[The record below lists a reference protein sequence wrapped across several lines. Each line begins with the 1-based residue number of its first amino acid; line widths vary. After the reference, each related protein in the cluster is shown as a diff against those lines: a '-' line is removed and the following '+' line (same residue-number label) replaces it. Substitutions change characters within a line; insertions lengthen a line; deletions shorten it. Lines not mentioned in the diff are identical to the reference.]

1 MMQIRLP
8 EYRENNPGKT
18 LKQIH
23 SWLYQLN
30 EQLRYLFSHLD
41 EDNFSEAFLS
51 ASLGETKALKTR
63 VSDLEAPL
71 AWTPLTLTGVTPWSE
86 DDTPMIGR
94 SHGAVYL
101 RGAVKLNKALAD
113 RKTLDVGQVDER
125 YRPPVRAALAVPT
138 DEGLMRLTVLK
149 SGIIR
154 LRNDSGGEMPVTAF
168 ISLTCA
174 YRAQEDAG

>member
-1 MMQIRLP
+1 MQLRLP

-63 VSDLEAPL
+63 VKDLEAPL
-71 AWTPLTLTGVTPWSE
+71 IWVPLTLTGVTAWS
-86 DDTPMIGR
+86 DDDAPMIGR
-94 SHGAVYL
+94 AHGAVYL

-113 RKTLDVGQVDER
+113 RRVLDVGQVDEI
-125 YRPPVRAALAVPT
+125 YRPPVRMALAVPT
-138 DEGLMRLTVLK
+138 DEGLMRLSVMKNGT
-149 SGIIR
+149 IR
-154 LRNDSGGEMPVTAF
+154 LRNDSGGEMPATAF
-168 ISLTCA
+168 ISLACA
-174 YRAQEDAG
+174 YRAQEDGC